1 MYFWIVDVMLS
12 CCVVEEDLVVCN
24 KKKKEKKVKILV
36 NGINIVNFIIDYM
49 RRILVE
55 FFNIII

>member
-24 KKKKEKKVKILV
+24 KKKEKKVKILV

-49 RRILVE
+49 RRIFVE